1 MIMKKLAL
9 SVALLGVALLQ
20 GTAAE
25 VSWQTDMSKALTQ
38 AKAEKKI
45 VLIDFTGSDW

>member
-1 MIMKKLAL
+1 MIMRKLAL
-9 SVALLGVALLQ
+9 TLALLGAALLL

-38 AKAEKKI
+38 AKAERKI